1 MANEWGFNGNQSN
14 ISDIKVENKNGFQHN
29 TNVPEPVVVNTN
41 STQFY
46 TNNKN
51 YDALTQEDYVS
62 GIWLSM
68 LEENPSQVYL
78 QLGTHLTLPARKGT
92 NSYRLNRMRDLG
104 VVINPIREGQL
115 PKKLNVSF
123 EKVNVT
129 TSEYGAYME
138 ITDRERN
145 MAPVELFAVYGQR
158 LLKSAMKTMD
168 IIAREVLFMGASKYY
183 TGPKPTDKVALT
195 NALTYDY
202 LSMLVRQM
210 EEDKVEKIGG
220 TYKLILDRDGL
231 MELQRDP
238 WFIKYTANQ
247 TLAPIQSQPWDAT
260 ITIGDIS
267 IIRIS
272 DNAKRVANPGANKED
287 LHVAFLIGK
296 DGYAVVGMEGLSSGP
311 RLIHKE
317 LGSAGTADPLNQL
330 ETLAYRIEAFGVAVL
345 KGEAVAVIIYPGVR
359 DAVMGAVPAAGE
371 QMYADLTADTV
382 NGKGS
387 LIGNMD
393 INMAEIWDANENP
406 CSGVAVYP
414 KPYMPHESWAS
425 AQKGAVSGI
434 SLNPVTEDPTYSTSE
449 PNTKK

>member
-1 MANEWGFNGNQSN
+1 
-14 ISDIKVENKNGFQHN
+14 
-29 TNVPEPVVVNTN
+29 
-41 STQFY
+41 
-46 TNNKN
+46 
-51 YDALTQEDYVS
+51 
-62 GIWLSM
+62 M

-238 WFIKYTANQ
+238 
-247 TLAPIQSQPWDAT
+247 
-260 ITIGDIS
+260 
-267 IIRIS
+267 
-272 DNAKRVANPGANKED
+272 
-287 LHVAFLIGK
+287 
-296 DGYAVVGMEGLSSGP
+296 
-311 RLIHKE
+311 
-317 LGSAGTADPLNQL
+317 
-330 ETLAYRIEAFGVAVL
+330 
-345 KGEAVAVIIYPGVR
+345 
-359 DAVMGAVPAAGE
+359 
-371 QMYADLTADTV
+371 
-382 NGKGS
+382 
-387 LIGNMD
+387 
-393 INMAEIWDANENP
+393 
-406 CSGVAVYP
+406 
-414 KPYMPHESWAS
+414 
-425 AQKGAVSGI
+425 
-434 SLNPVTEDPTYSTSE
+434 
-449 PNTKK
+449 